1 MDINNL
7 SGHDFEDLI
16 EKLIKQLGFITEE
29 RKRSA
34 DGGIDIKVINEQP
47 ILKGLYIIQ
56 CKRYSNPISESIIR
70 DLFGVV
76 TSERANKG
84 ILITNSTFSKAAEKF
99 ASNLPIELIDGN
111 KLIELLEKNL
121 GKKFEKE
128 NEKLTVHEKYRIAFE
143 CLNAEAKRIDK
154 RRQDIRNKRIYL
166 NPKYYNNI
174 SVYMS
179 YISRKFSKIRK
190 IVEVLANQIS
200 DLNNI
205 WDNFS
210 EDQGNYS
217 NTQELKNKCKEIIQT
232 MNIIESE
239 EEELISVVPQNNLK
253 GLHTAAINIYNPI
266 FKSFFELLDKLYL
279 MINNPEDPRLEKFFK
294 DGKQYVKLDSII
306 SIDEEVEIFSRESEK
321 LEKEIPKSNKAREKR
336 CYIATVVYKDSDA
349 PEVIKLR
356 QWRDNVLCNSVFG
369 KLIIEI
375 YYFFGKYLAIYI
387 NKFPILKG
395 VIKYFLDL
403 FISRLEQ

>member
-1 MDINNL
+1 MDINKL
-7 SGHDFEDLI
+7 SGHDFEDLV
-16 EKLIKQLGFITEE
+16 ERLIKQLGFITEE

-34 DGGIDIKVINEQP
+34 DGGIDIKAINEQP

-56 CKRYSNPISESIIR
+56 CKRYGSTISESTIR

-84 ILITNSTFSKAAEKF
+84 ILITNSTFSKAAERF

-121 GKKFEKE
+121 NKKFEKE
-128 NEKLTVHEKYRIAFE
+128 SEKLIVHEKYRIAFE
-143 CLNAEAKRIDK
+143 YLNAEAKRIDK

-179 YISRKFSKIRK
+179 YISKKFGKIRK

-217 NTQELKNKCKEIIQT
+217 NMQELKNKCKEIMET
-232 MNIIESE
+232 MNMIENE
-239 EEELISVVPQNNLK
+239 EEELISVTPQNNLI
-253 GLHTAAINIYNPI
+253 GLHTATINIYNPV
-266 FKSFFELLDKLYL
+266 FTSFFEFLNKLYL
-279 MINNPEDPRLEKFFK
+279 MVNNPEDPRLEKFFK
-294 DGKQYVKLDSII
+294 NGKQYVKLDTTI
-306 SIDEEVEIFSRESEK
+306 SPGDTMEIYLRE
-321 LEKEIPKSNKAREKR
+321 LEKVKRELTRSNKVREKR
-336 CYIATVVYKDSDA
+336 CYVATVVYKDSNA
-349 PEVIKLR
+349 PEVMKLR
-356 QWRDNVLCNSVFG
+356 QWRDDVLCNNVFG

-375 YYFFGKYLAIYI
+375 YYFSGKYFANWI
-387 NKFPILKG
+387 NKFPFLKRI
-395 VIKYFLDL
+395 IKYFLDL
-403 FISRLEQ
+403 FISKLGK